1 MPVSPFFRTLL
12 GCGCEDSNHMKLIH
26 AAFEPGGEG
35 PHPTIIAF
43 HGWGAN
49 ALDLLG
55 IAPYVAE
62 GRFAVLCPQGP
73 MEVPVGPL
81 RGYGWYP
88 IMMGS
93 PPDPGAVQTAVDEA
107 DRFIMAALER
117 YQIDRRKL
125 VLLGFSQGGSIA
137 YHLGLS
143 NPARFAAM
151 VAISSW
157 LPPQL
162 AAQARNAEALQQL
175 PTLVQHGRADD
186 LIEIARARES
196 VEALRALRVP
206 LTYREYDC
214 GHEITAE
221 GLADL
226 SRFLVDRVLSPII
239 RL

>member
-1 MPVSPFFRTLL
+1 
-12 GCGCEDSNHMKLIH
+12 MKLIH
-26 AAFEPGGEG
+26 AAFEPAGDG
-35 PHPTIIAF
+35 PHPTIVAF

-55 IAPYVAE
+55 LSPYVAD
-62 GRFAVLCPQGP
+62 GRFAMLCPQGP
-73 MEVPVGPL
+73 MEVPIGPL
-81 RGYGWYP
+81 KGYGWYP

-93 PPDPGAVQTAVDEA
+93 PPDPGEVQKAIAEA
-107 DRFIMAALER
+107 DRFIQGALER
-117 YQIDRRKL
+117 YPIDRRKL
-125 VLLGFSQGGSIA
+125 VLLGFSQGGSIV
-137 YHLGLS
+137 YSLGLR
-143 NPARFAAM
+143 NPERFAAM

-162 AAQARNAEALQQL
+162 AAQVQGAEALQQL

-186 LIEIARARES
+186 LIDIARARES
-196 VEALRALRVP
+196 VEALRALKVP

-221 GLADL
+221 GLSDL
-226 SRFLVDRVLSPII
+226 SSFLTDKVLSPII